1 MLPQFDPKATHGFC
15 GSAFQS
21 IQHERPAHVGSIMHD
36 PQLPFDFRICDKQT
50 SLKRNAAIICS
61 RGHKRGIG
69 IVLLRPQLLTV
80 NTTIHQW
87 HLNIIHEPLLRFAFA
102 LQMSE

>member
-1 MLPQFDPKATHGFC
+1 MLAQFDPKATHGFC

-61 RGHKRGIG
+61 RGHKRVRLSGFNGISQHSR
-69 IVLLRPQLLTV
+69 LMK
-80 NTTIHQW
+80 N
-87 HLNIIHEPLLRFAFA
+87 
-102 LQMSE
+102 